1 MNIISSVIVIL
12 ISVSTAK
19 GQNHWEKISQPT
31 DKLLR
36 HVFFVDSLTGW
47 CAGADGIIIHTTDG
61 AISWTK
67 KNSTVNTFIVDL
79 YFLDKKLGWALTLR
93 NLLPFGTTMLNT
105 TNGGDE
111 WLANDYPEDNVFMTT
126 VFYFDSLYGWLG
138 GSTIAGTTDGGLSWH
153 EANIDSNLVSG
164 LPVLNFNFYNKQFG
178 YACGGVLDLAGV
190 IWRTT
195 DFGNNWSA
203 TGVSPDEVFDLFV
216 FDSLNALTLSGD
228 PEGFFGT
235 GDIKSDDAGV
245 SWSYAELPLTALSF
259 AIDFRTLTEG
269 WSASGFKFLFT
280 LDKGE
285 SWSEMETPDSLVI
298 FDLMFTDSLTG
309 YAVGER
315 GVVIKYFPQPVFINT
330 NIAFL
335 PEELVLHQNYPNP
348 FNPSTKIKFAIA
360 DFGFV
365 SLKVY
370 DVLGKEVATLV
381 NEERAAGLYESEFS
395 ANIEG
400 ESLTSGIYYYQ
411 LTTAGQVQTKKM
423 ILLK

>member
-1 MNIISSVIVIL
+1 MNIFSSIIVIL
-12 ISVSTAK
+12 ISVSIAS

-67 KNSTVNTFIVDL
+67 QNSTVNTFIVDL

>member
-1 MNIISSVIVIL
+1 MNIFSSIIVIL
-12 ISVSTAK
+12 ISVSIAS

-67 KNSTVNTFIVDL
+67 HNSTVNTFIVDL

-105 TNGGDE
+105 TNGGDD